1 MKYMKSKKNDL
12 FQREHQAWESRLEF
26 FNQQHA
32 LLKYRISELV
42 DSNEDDHFLQM
53 AEYFQNELLL
63 KDEMLNKLTKELR
76 EFSENVKQLPTIN
89 PLSQNMIDRYELLR
103 NEMLEFEKSSLKL
116 SREFNKRML
125 QAK

>member
-12 FQREHQAWESRLEF
+12 FEREHQAWESRLEF
-26 FNQQHA
+26 FNQEHA

-42 DSNEDDHFLQM
+42 DSNEDHQFLQM

-76 EFSENVKQLPTIN
+76 EFSENVKQLPNIN
-89 PLSQNMIDRYELLR
+89 PLSQNMIDRYEILR
-103 NEMLEFEKSSLKL
+103 NEMLDFEKSSLKL

>member
-1 MKYMKSKKNDL
+1 MKSKKNDL

-26 FNQQHA
+26 FNQEHA

-76 EFSENVKQLPTIN
+76 EFSENVKQLPNIN

-103 NEMLEFEKSSLKL
+103 NEMLQFEKSSLEL
-116 SREFNKRML
+116 SREFKKRML

>member
-12 FQREHQAWESRLEF
+12 YEREHQAWESRLEF
-26 FNQQHA
+26 FNQEHA

-42 DSNEDDHFLQM
+42 DSNEDHQFLQL

-76 EFSENVKQLPTIN
+76 EFSENVKQLPNIN
-89 PLSQNMIDRYELLR
+89 PLSQNMIERYELLR

-125 QAK
+125 QPK